1 MFEIDHCREALR
13 TLEKREASNI
23 PSELASLRR
32 TAFSRFAELGFPTPR
47 EEEWKYTNVS
57 PILKNRFEFA
67 IGQPANGL
75 TAEEIHSFRLSGLA
89 GAQLVFVN
97 GLFSR
102 KLSHTGEL
110 PSGVK
115 AGSLSEILA
124 HDPALVRS
132 SLGRF
137 ASFDRNGFTALNTAF
152 IQDGAFLHL
161 ARNSS
166 YEMPIHLAFI
176 THSPAGPLL
185 SQPRNLIVLEPGSRA
200 AVIESYYFLD
210 TAAYLTNAVTEIVLK
225 EGASLDYYKV
235 QREKSEDGFH
245 IATTE
250 VRQERDSRFSSFSVS
265 LGARLERENLNVLL
279 GAEGSEC
286 TLNGLYLVS
295 EGQHIDHH
303 TVIDHSKP
311 HGTSRQLYKGILK
324 GKSHAVFN
332 GKVFVRE
339 DARKSDAEQMNKNL
353 LLSEEA
359 GVDTK
364 PQLEIFNDD
373 VKCTHGAAVGQLDEN
388 ALFYLKSR
396 GIGEENSRD
405 LLTHGF
411 AADVINRARIDAVRM
426 ELDRELWAWLQSERP
441 AGAPR

>member
-1 MFEIDHCREALR
+1 MFEIDPCREAFR
-13 TLEKREASNI
+13 TLEKREASKV
-23 PSELASLRR
+23 PPELVSLRR
-32 TAFSRFAELGFPTPR
+32 TAFSRFTELGFPTPR

-57 PILKNRFEFA
+57 PLLKHQFKFSIE
-67 IGQPANGL
+67 QPANGL

-97 GLFSR
+97 GLFSP

-115 AGSLSEILA
+115 AASLSEALI
-124 HDPALVRS
+124 HDPGLVRPE
-132 SLGRF
+132 LARTAPYG
-137 ASFDRNGFTALNTAF
+137 RNGFTALNTAF
-152 IQDGAFLHL
+152 IHDGAFIHL
-161 ARNSS
+161 SRGSGC
-166 YEMPIHLAFI
+166 EKPIHLVFI
-176 THSPAGPLL
+176 TQTPSGPLI
-185 SQPRNLIVLEPGSRA
+185 SQPRNLIVLEAGSRA

-210 TAAYLTNAVTEIVLK
+210 GKAYLTNAVTEIVLK
-225 EGASLDYYKV
+225 EDASLDYYKV
-235 QREKSEDGFH
+235 QREDARNGFH
-245 IATTE
+245 VATTG
-250 VRQERDSRFSSFSVS
+250 VRQDRNSRFFSFSIS
-265 LGARLERENLNVLL
+265 LGAKLEREDLNVLL

-295 EGQHIDHH
+295 DGQHIDHH
-303 TVIDHSKP
+303 TVIDHLKP
-311 HGTSRQLYKGILK
+311 QGTSHQLYKGILK

-339 DARKSDAEQMNKNL
+339 DARKSDAEQVNKNL
-353 LLSEEA
+353 LLSDEA

-364 PQLEIFNDD
+364 PQLEISNDD
-373 VKCTHGAAVGQLDEN
+373 VKCTHGAAVGQLDED

-396 GIGEENSRD
+396 GLDDENSRD

-426 ELDRELWAWLQSERP
+426 ELDRELWAWLQNDHL
-441 AGAPR
+441 AGETK

>member
-1 MFEIDHCREALR
+1 MFEIDSCREAFR
-13 TLEKREASNI
+13 TLEKREASKI
-23 PSELASLRR
+23 PPELVSLRQA
-32 TAFSRFAELGFPTPR
+32 AFSRFTELGFPTPR

-57 PILKNRFEFA
+57 PLLKNQFKFA
-67 IGQPANGL
+67 IDQPVNGL
-75 TAEEIHSFRLSGLA
+75 SAEEIHSFRLSGLA

-97 GLFSR
+97 GLYSS

-110 PSGVK
+110 PSGVR
-115 AGSLSEILA
+115 AASLSEALI
-124 HDPALVRS
+124 HDPGLVRPA
-132 SLGRF
+132 LART
-137 ASFDRNGFTALNTAF
+137 ASYDRNGFTALNTAF
-152 IQDGAFLHL
+152 IHDGAFIHL
-161 ARNSS
+161 SRNSIC
-166 YEMPIHLAFI
+166 EKPIHLVFV
-176 THSPAGPLL
+176 THSPSSPLI

-210 TAAYLTNAVTEIVLK
+210 GKATLTNAVTEIVLK
-225 EGASLDYYKV
+225 EDASLDYYKV
-235 QREKSEDGFH
+235 QRENVENGFH
-245 IATTE
+245 VATTG
-250 VRQERDSRFSSFSVS
+250 VRQDRNSRFSSFSIS
-265 LGARLERENLNVLL
+265 LGARLEREDLNVLL

-295 EGQHIDHH
+295 DGQHIDHH
-303 TVIDHSKP
+303 TVIDHLKP
-311 HGTSRQLYKGILK
+311 QGTSRQLYKGILK

-359 GVDTK
+359 TVDTK
-364 PQLEIFNDD
+364 PQLEISNDD
-373 VKCTHGAAVGQLDEN
+373 VKCTHGAAVGQLDED

-396 GIGEENSRD
+396 GLNDENSRD

-426 ELDRELWAWLQSERP
+426 ELDRELWAWLQNDHL
-441 AGAPR
+441 AGESR